1 MLIEF
6 DQNIMA
12 NMTAALAYVC
22 ERIPADKDRYDTRK
36 RIADAMIAS
45 AHSGWRTLNDFQN
58 VGLKVLAEITRAVQI
73 QKVRS
78 GASDATQIGS
88 RRRAGALF
96 HSSAWGQRCSRMTL
110 SLVFDEGPRV

>member
-6 DQNIMA
+6 DQNMMA

-22 ERIPADKDRYDTRK
+22 KRIPVNKDSYDTRK

-58 VGLKVLAEITRAVQI
+58 VGLKVLAEITR
-73 QKVRS
+73 RS
-78 GASDATQIGS
+78 RLFLALRTMASMGDQELPCCPYAQWSKRMS
-88 RRRAGALF
+88 RE
-96 HSSAWGQRCSRMTL
+96 L
-110 SLVFDEGPRV
+110 S